1 VLITYAAITAALAAV
16 ATVGRDFGIAAV
28 ACATAGIFIIGAQL
42 ILFALAP
49 LYYRTAIRGTGV
61 GAAVALGRLG
71 SVFGPL
77 FAGKLL
83 AGGGDSASVL
93 LAIVPFVIIGGGAAF
108 ALTWRPQA
116 HESDHD

>member
-1 VLITYAAITAALAAV
+1 
-16 ATVGRDFGIAAV
+16 
-28 ACATAGIFIIGAQL
+28 
-42 ILFALAP
+42 
-49 LYYRTAIRGTGV
+49 
-61 GAAVALGRLG
+61 VALGRLG

-108 ALTWRPQA
+108 ALTWRAQTD
-116 HESDHD
+116 E